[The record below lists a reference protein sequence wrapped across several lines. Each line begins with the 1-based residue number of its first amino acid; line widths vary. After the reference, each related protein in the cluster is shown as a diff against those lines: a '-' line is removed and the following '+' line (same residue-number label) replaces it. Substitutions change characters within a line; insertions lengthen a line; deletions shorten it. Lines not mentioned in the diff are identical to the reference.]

1 ASTHPAVACGAQ
13 RRLTHSAQQKPWE
26 ESMKRLGVVT
36 VSAGLIVA
44 QTAWAQA
51 PKLEKA
57 HVAIS
62 VGGSIS
68 QMNKVAYFVAL
79 NRKYFEQEGLTV
91 DSTAFASGT
100 AALQNLIGGNADVV
114 EGSFEHTLRMQTKGQ
129 HLMCIAVFGRY
140 PANVLVVRKSQ
151 ADKIRTIADLKGKKI
166 GISAPGSSTHNFV
179 AGLMERAGVDYKE
192 ASFISIGTG
201 LSAVAAM
208 RSGSELDAIVNLDP
222 AINALVDNGEVVVL
236 ADSRT
241 EEGTKAAFGGPYLAD
256 CLYAKIDFVKAN
268 PNTAQAI
275 ANAVVHAMQWLRTA
289 SIDDI
294 IKSLPPEYYQADEKL
309 YRKSLEK
316 NLAAFQWDGIVSN
329 EAVAS
334 VWKAISILEPEL
346 KNAKVEFE
354 KTYDN
359 RLVERALAKYKAP
372 LKE

>member
-1 ASTHPAVACGAQ
+1 MRIGWLAACALGL
-13 RRLTHSAQQKPWE
+13 LTTSA
-26 ESMKRLGVVT
+26 L
-36 VSAGLIVA
+36 A
-44 QTAWAQA
+44 QT
-51 PKLEKA
+51 PKLEKPRIA
-57 HVAIS
+57 LS
-62 VGGSIS
+62 VGGSVS

-91 DSTAFASGT
+91 EPTNFSSGT

-114 EGSFEHTLRMQTKGQ
+114 EGSFEHTLRMQAKGVG
-129 HLMCIAVFGRY
+129 LMCIAVFGRY
-140 PANVLVVRKSQ
+140 PANVLLVRKSQ
-151 ADKIRTIADLKGKKI
+151 ADKIKTVADLRGKKI
-166 GISAPGSSTHNFV
+166 GISAPGASTHNFV
-179 AGLMERAGVDYKE
+179 AGLMERAGVPWKE

-201 LSAVAAM
+201 LSAVAAV

-222 AINALVDNGEVVVL
+222 AINALVDNGDAVVL

-256 CLYAKIDFVKAN
+256 CLYAKTEFVKAN

-275 ANAVVHAMQWLRTA
+275 ANAVVHAMQWLKTA
-289 SIDDI
+289 AIDDI
-294 IKSLPPEYYQADEKL
+294 IRSLPAEYYQADEKL

-329 EAVAS
+329 AAVKS
-334 VWKAISILEPEL
+334 VWDAISVLEPDFRS
-346 KNAKVEFE
+346 AKIEME

-359 RLVERALAKYKAP
+359 ALIERALKKWKAP

>member
-1 ASTHPAVACGAQ
+1 
-13 RRLTHSAQQKPWE
+13 
-26 ESMKRLGVVT
+26 MKRIARLAI
-36 VSAGLIVA
+36 AGALTLA
-44 QTAWAQA
+44 AAEAASAQA
-51 PKLEKA
+51 PKLEKTRIA
-57 HVAIS
+57 LS

-79 NRKYFEQEGLTV
+79 NRKYFQQEGLDV
-91 DSTAFASGT
+91 ESTAFASGT

-140 PANVLVVRKSQ
+140 PANVLAVRKSQ
-151 ADKIRTIADLKGKKI
+151 AHKIRTIADLKGKKI
-166 GISAPGSSTHNFV
+166 GISAPGASTHNFV
-179 AGLMERAGVDYKE
+179 AGLMERAGVSYKE
-192 ASFISIGTG
+192 ASYVSVGTG

-208 RSGSELDAIVNLDP
+208 RSGGELDAVVNLDP
-222 AINALVDNGEVVVL
+222 AINAMVDNGDVVVL

-241 EEGTKAAFGGPYLAD
+241 EEGTFAAFGGPYLAD
-256 CLYAKIDFVKAN
+256 CLYAKIDFVKQN

-275 ANAVVHAMQWLRTA
+275 ANAIVHAMQWLKTA
-289 SIDDI
+289 SIDEI

-316 NLAAFQWDGIVSN
+316 NLPAFQWDGIVSN

-334 VWKAISILEPEL
+334 VWKSISILEPEL
-346 KNAKVEFE
+346 KDAKVDFD

-359 RLVERALAKYKAP
+359 RLIERALARYKAP

>member
-1 ASTHPAVACGAQ
+1 
-13 RRLTHSAQQKPWE
+13 
-26 ESMKRLGVVT
+26 MKRIARIALAATLALVG
-36 VSAGLIVA
+36 A
-44 QTAWAQA
+44 QTAQAQA
-51 PKLEKA
+51 PKLEKTRIA
-57 HVAIS
+57 LS

-68 QMNKVAYFVAL
+68 QMNKGAYFVAL
-79 NRKYFEQEGLTV
+79 NRKYFEQAGLTV

-140 PANVLVVRKSQ
+140 PANVLVVRKSE
-151 ADKIRTIADLKGKKI
+151 AGKIKSVADLKGKKI

-179 AGLMERAGVDYKE
+179 AGLMERAGVNYKE
-192 ASFISIGTG
+192 ASYVSVGTG

-208 RSGSELDAIVNLDP
+208 CSGGGPDAIVNLDP
-222 AINALVDNGEVVVL
+222 AVNAMVDNGDAVVL

-241 EEGTKAAFGGPYLAD
+241 EEGTRAAFGGPYLAD
-256 CLYAKIDFVKAN
+256 CLYAKVDFVKAN

-275 ANAVVHAMQWLRTA
+275 ANAIVHAMQWLHTA

-316 NLAAFQWDGIVSN
+316 NLAAFQWDGIITN
-329 EAVAS
+329 TAVKS
-334 VWKAISILEPEL
+334 VWDAISVLEPDF
-346 KNAKVEFE
+346 KAAKIEME

-359 RLVERALAKYKAP
+359 KLIERALAKYHAP
-372 LKE
+372 LKD

>member
-1 ASTHPAVACGAQ
+1 MRIVTLALAGAVGWCA
-13 RRLTHSAQQKPWE
+13 SAQ
-26 ESMKRLGVVT
+26 
-36 VSAGLIVA
+36 
-44 QTAWAQA
+44 AQA

-57 HVAIS
+57 RIALS

-68 QMNKVAYFVAL
+68 QMNKVAYVVAL
-79 NRKYFEQEGLTV
+79 HRKYFEQEGLTV
-91 DSTAFASGT
+91 DSVAFASGT

-151 ADKIRTIADLKGKKI
+151 ADKIKTIADLKGKKI

-179 AGLMERAGVDYKE
+179 AGLMERAGVSYKE
-192 ASFISIGTG
+192 ASYISVGTG
-201 LSAVAAM
+201 LSAVAAL
-208 RSGSELDAIVNLDP
+208 RSSNELDAIVNLDP
-222 AINALVDNGEVVVL
+222 AINAMVDGDGAVIL

-241 EEGTKAAFGGPYLAD
+241 DEGTRAAFGGPYLAD

-275 ANAVVHAMQWLRTA
+275 ANAIVHAMQWLKTA
-289 SIDDI
+289 SIDEI
-294 IKSLPPEYYQADEKL
+294 IRSLPPEYYQADEKL

-316 NLAAFQWDGIVSN
+316 NLPAFQWDGIVTT

-346 KNAKVEFE
+346 KDAKIDVAR
-354 KTYDN
+354 TYDN
-359 RLVERALAKYKAP
+359 ALIERALKKWKAP

>member
-1 ASTHPAVACGAQ
+1 VLATTSGA
-13 RRLTHSAQQKPWE
+13 L
-26 ESMKRLGVVT
+26 
-36 VSAGLIVA
+36 
-44 QTAWAQA
+44 AQA
-51 PKLEKA
+51 PKLEKTRIA
-57 HVAIS
+57 LS

-79 NRKYFEQEGLTV
+79 NRKYFAQEGLDV
-91 DSTAFASGT
+91 ESTAFASGT

-151 ADKIRTIADLKGKKI
+151 ADKIKTIADLKGKKI

-179 AGLMERAGVDYKE
+179 AGLMERAGVNYKE

-241 EEGTKAAFGGPYLAD
+241 EEGTFAAFGGPYLAD

-275 ANAVVHAMQWLRTA
+275 ANAIVHAMQWLKTA

-294 IKSLPPEYYQADEKL
+294 IKSLPPEYYQTDEKL

-346 KNAKVEFE
+346 KSAKVEFE

>member
-1 ASTHPAVACGAQ
+1 
-13 RRLTHSAQQKPWE
+13 
-26 ESMKRLGVVT
+26 MKRIARIALAATLALVG
-36 VSAGLIVA
+36 A
-44 QTAWAQA
+44 QTAQAQA
-51 PKLEKA
+51 PKLEKTRIA
-57 HVAIS
+57 LS
-62 VGGSIS
+62 VGGSVS
-68 QMNKVAYFVAL
+68 QMNKIAYFVAL

-91 DSTAFASGT
+91 EPTNFSSGT

-114 EGSFEHTLRMQTKGQ
+114 EGSFEHTLRMQAKGVG
-129 HLMCIAVFGRY
+129 LMCIAVFGRY
-140 PANVLVVRKSQ
+140 PANVLLVRKSQ
-151 ADKIRTIADLKGKKI
+151 ADKIKTVADLRGKKI
-166 GISAPGSSTHNFV
+166 GISAPGASTHNFV
-179 AGLMERAGVDYKE
+179 AGLMERAGVPWKE

-201 LSAVAAM
+201 LSAVAAV

-222 AINALVDNGEVVVL
+222 AINALVDNGDGVVL

-256 CLYAKIDFVKAN
+256 CLYAKTEFVKAN

-275 ANAVVHAMQWLRTA
+275 ANAIVHAMQWLHTA
-289 SIDDI
+289 SIDEI

-329 EAVAS
+329 TAVKS
-334 VWKAISILEPEL
+334 VWDAISVLEPDFRS
-346 KNAKVEFE
+346 AKIEME

-359 RLVERALAKYKAP
+359 ALIERALKKWKAP

>member
-1 ASTHPAVACGAQ
+1 
-13 RRLTHSAQQKPWE
+13 
-26 ESMKRLGVVT
+26 M
-36 VSAGLIVA
+36 
-44 QTAWAQA
+44 
-51 PKLEKA
+51 
-57 HVAIS
+57 
-62 VGGSIS
+62 
-68 QMNKVAYFVAL
+68 
-79 NRKYFEQEGLTV
+79 
-91 DSTAFASGT
+91 
-100 AALQNLIGGNADVV
+100 QNLIGGNADVV

-151 ADKIRTIADLKGKKI
+151 ADKIKTIADLKGKKI

-179 AGLMERAGVDYKE
+179 AGLMERAGVNYKE

-241 EEGTKAAFGGPYLAD
+241 EEGTFAAFGGPYLAD

-275 ANAVVHAMQWLRTA
+275 ANAIVHAMQWLKTA

-294 IKSLPPEYYQADEKL
+294 IKSLPPEYYQTDEKL

-346 KNAKVEFE
+346 KSAKVEFE

>member
-1 ASTHPAVACGAQ
+1 MKRIAQ
-13 RRLTHSAQQKPWE
+13 RAAASLIG
-26 ESMKRLGVVT
+26 LVVA
-36 VSAGLIVA
+36 VPAF
-44 QTAWAQA
+44 AQA
-51 PKLEKA
+51 PKLEKPRIA
-57 HVAIS
+57 LS
-62 VGGSIS
+62 VGGSVS
-68 QMNKVAYFVAL
+68 QMNKIAYFIAL

-91 DSTAFASGT
+91 DPTNFSSGT

-140 PANVLVVRKSQ
+140 PANVLVVRKSE
-151 ADKIRTIADLKGKKI
+151 AGKIKSVADLKGKKI

-179 AGLMERAGVDYKE
+179 AGLMERAGVSYKD
-192 ASFISIGTG
+192 ASFISVGTG

-208 RSGSELDAIVNLDP
+208 KSSNELDAIVNLDP
-222 AINALVDNGEVVVL
+222 AINAMVDSGLGDVL

-275 ANAVVHAMQWLRTA
+275 ANAIVHAMQWLKTA

-294 IKSLPPEYYQADEKL
+294 IKSVPVEYYQADEKL

-316 NLAAFQWDGIVSN
+316 NLAAFQWDGIVTN
-329 EAVAS
+329 DAVAS

-346 KNAKVEFE
+346 KDARVDFGR
-354 KTYDN
+354 TYDN
-359 RLVERALAKYKAP
+359 AIVERALAKWKAP
-372 LKE
+372 LAQ

>member
-1 ASTHPAVACGAQ
+1 
-13 RRLTHSAQQKPWE
+13 
-26 ESMKRLGVVT
+26 MKR
-36 VSAGLIVA
+36 IVWLAALSLLATPCLA
-44 QTAWAQA
+44 QTA
-51 PKLEKA
+51 KLEKPRIA
-57 HVAIS
+57 LS

-68 QMNKVAYFVAL
+68 QMNKIAYFVAL
-79 NRKYFEQEGLTV
+79 NKKYFEQEGLTV

-151 ADKIRTIADLKGKKI
+151 ADKIKTIADLKGKKI
-166 GISAPGSSTHNFV
+166 GISAPGASTHNFV
-179 AGLMERAGVDYKE
+179 AGLMERAGVNYKD
-192 ASFISIGTG
+192 ASYVSVGTG

-208 RSGSELDAIVNLDP
+208 RSGGELDAIVNLDP
-222 AINALVDNGEVVVL
+222 AVNAMVDNGDAVVL

-241 EEGTKAAFGGPYLAD
+241 DEGTKAAFGGPYLAD

-275 ANAVVHAMQWLRTA
+275 ANAIVHAMQWLHTA

-294 IKSLPPEYYQADEKL
+294 VKSLPPEYYQADEKL

-316 NLAAFQWDGIVSN
+316 NLSAFQWDGIVSGD
-329 EAVAS
+329 AVRN
-334 VWKAISILEPEL
+334 VWKSISILEPEL
-346 KNAKVEFE
+346 KDAKVDFE

-359 RLVERALAKYKAP
+359 ALVERALAKYKAP
-372 LKE
+372 LAQ